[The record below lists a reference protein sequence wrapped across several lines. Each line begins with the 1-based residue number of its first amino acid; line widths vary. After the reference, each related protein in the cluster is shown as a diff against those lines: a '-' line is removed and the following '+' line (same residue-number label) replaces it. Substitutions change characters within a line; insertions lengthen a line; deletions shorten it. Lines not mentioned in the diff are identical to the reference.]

1 MSFLA
6 MAGWML
12 SSDNFDKGAAGGRQR
27 FGVCG
32 TTVVA
37 FLLAQ
42 GADDGALRASYRGH
56 ALSPG

>member
-12 SSDNFDKGAAGGRQR
+12 SSDNIDKGAAGGRQR

-42 GADDGALRASYRGH
+42 GADDGALRAS
-56 ALSPG
+56 